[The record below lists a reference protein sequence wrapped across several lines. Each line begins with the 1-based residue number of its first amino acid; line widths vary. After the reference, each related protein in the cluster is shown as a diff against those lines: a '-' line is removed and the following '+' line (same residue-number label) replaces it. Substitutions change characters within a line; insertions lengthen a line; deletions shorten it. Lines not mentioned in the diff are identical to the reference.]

1 MAARTSPASPVR
13 DLIAER
19 KLRTVFQPIVELEF
33 ADRSPIGYEALTRG
47 PAGSELEM
55 PASLFGAAA
64 RDGVLPELDR
74 ACLRIAM
81 ESAIAGGFSASQ
93 LLFLNAEPAA
103 IDVEALDDPSIQDGL
118 KALPVVVEM
127 TERALTS
134 RPSEMLGSVAALRER
149 NCRIALDDI
158 GTDRRSLA
166 LMPFLAPDVIK
177 LDMGLAQ
184 GTLPAEDAAR
194 VLTAIGAEAERS
206 GAVVLAEGIENEEH
220 LRRAKA
226 MGATLGQ
233 GWLFGRPGP
242 LPRGQIDGARS
253 AVPRTSGQPRSR
265 ETPFRRIA
273 RERPLRRADKRML
286 VGLSHHLE
294 REAMALSGEA
304 VVVAAFQDAAF
315 FTDDTRRRYEELA
328 ASAALV
334 CALGP
339 GMAESPGTAIR
350 GASLGEEDPLNGEW
364 IVAVVGPHFA
374 GALVAREVGDGGP
387 DGREAFDYCVTYDR
401 ALVIEAS
408 DPVLRRV
415 LRSG

>member
-1 MAARTSPASPVR
+1 MATRTSLAPSVF

-19 KLRTVFQPIVELEF
+19 KLRTVFQPIVEL
-33 ADRSPIGYEALTRG
+33 DGRSPIGYEALTRG
-47 PAGSELEM
+47 PAGSEMET
-55 PASLFGAAA
+55 PAALFGAAA

-74 ACLRIAM
+74 ACLRTAM
-81 ESAIAGGFSASQ
+81 RSAMDGGFSPSQ

-103 IDVEALDDPSIQDGL
+103 IEVEALDEPSIQDGL

-134 RPSEMLGSVAALRER
+134 RPSEMLASVAVLRER
-149 NCRIALDDI
+149 NCRIALDDV

-184 GTLPAEDAAR
+184 GTLPSEDAAR

-220 LRRAKA
+220 LRRAEA

-242 LPRGQIDGARS
+242 LPRDRIDHARP
-253 AVPRTSGQPRSR
+253 AVPRTSGQAWSL
-265 ETPFRRIA
+265 ETPFERVA

-294 REAMALSGEA
+294 REAMTLSGEA
-304 VVVAAFQDAAF
+304 VVVAVFQHAAF

-328 ASAALV
+328 GSAALV

-350 GASLGEEDPLNGEW
+350 GASLSEEDPLNGEW

-374 GALVAREVGDGGP
+374 GALVAREVGEGGP
-387 DGREAFDYCVTYDR
+387 DGRELFDYCVTYDR

-408 DPVLRRV
+408 DHVLRRV